1 MDQHTTDQFS
11 AAIKSDLLT
20 TMFQQAPGFMAVLR
34 GPDHIFEFVNPAYRR
49 LSGDRDLIGRPLSEV
64 SPEASEQGFLAILD
78 EVYRSGEAFVGEAIE
93 VRLHDRAESI
103 FVDFVY
109 QPLTDENGSVSGIF
123 IQGAD
128 VTART
133 RAQRLQAAQS
143 KMLEA
148 AYRDQSLCE
157 LLEMLIHTVE
167 EEAKSEVLGSI
178 LLLDKSGTRL
188 LHGAAP
194 SLPQA
199 YNDAIHGVQIG
210 PDVGSC
216 GTAAYTREPVLVSD
230 VTLDSR
236 WIDYKDL
243 ATEHGLRACW
253 SIPIMSSGGDVL
265 GTFAMYHREPREPTD
280 AEIELVDFVIRTAAV
295 IIERKSAEAALNDE
309 RRTLQTLNETGE
321 TIARELD
328 LERLVQHVTD
338 AGVQLTGA
346 AFGAFFYNTTDRD
359 GASYMLYTLSGVQR
373 SAFEQFPMPRK
384 TKIFSPTFEGECI
397 VRSDDIKA
405 DPRYGDNAPHKGM
418 PEGHLPVTSY
428 LAVPVKSRLGEVIGG
443 LFFGHPE
450 KGRFDQRHEE
460 LILGVAAQAAV
471 AIDNARLYRA
481 AQAEIE
487 ERRQA
492 EEALREITQR
502 FDAVLNNTRMAVFLM
517 NERQHCVYANAAAE
531 TLTGYSFAEMVGKP
545 LHDVIHHTHPDGS
558 PYPLEDCPIDRA
570 FPENAQ
576 TEGEEIFVHRDGT
589 FYPVHFTASPI
600 QDEASHTIGTII
612 EVRNIAA
619 DKERTAEL
627 AEALKVKEILLHEV
641 NHRVKNS
648 LGVVTSLLTLQAR
661 KADNAELAQSLQE
674 ARNRVAVIAAMHHR
688 LYATSD
694 HDRVDFGD
702 YLQELAE
709 ETMQSMG
716 SQDRVKLRTQIDRGI
731 VMGLSQAVPLALVV
745 SELLTNAI
753 KYAYPEDIRGEIYVG
768 LDHASDHVAICIRDD
783 GKGLPTG
790 FDPTLS
796 AGLGMKI
803 VTSLLRQ
810 VRGTLTLQP
819 RVKGAEFL
827 IRVPTGVKEKK

>member
-1 MDQHTTDQFS
+1 MDQQPTGDF
-11 AAIKSDLLT
+11 AEAIESDLLA

-34 GPDHIFEFVNPAYRR
+34 GPEHIFEFVNPAYRS
-49 LSGDRDLIGRPLSEV
+49 LSGDRELIGRRLSEV
-64 SPEASEQGFLAILD
+64 SPEASEQGFLAILE
-78 EVYRSGEAFVGEAIE
+78 EVYRSGEAFVGEAME

-109 QPLTDENGSVSGIF
+109 QPLTDQSGAVSGIF

-133 RAQRLQAAQS
+133 RAQRLQTSQS

-148 AYRDQSLCE
+148 AYLDENLPD
-157 LLEMLIHTVE
+157 LLEKLIQTVE
-167 EEAKSEVLGSI
+167 EEARSEVLGSI
-178 LLLDKSGTRL
+178 LLLDKGGTRL
-188 LHGAAP
+188 LHGAGP
-194 SLPQA
+194 SLPKA
-199 YNDAIHGVQIG
+199 YNDAIHGVEIG
-210 PDVGSC
+210 PNVGSC
-216 GTAAYTREPVLVSD
+216 GTAAYTRQPVFVSD
-230 VTLDSR
+230 VTLDPR
-236 WIDYKDL
+236 WNDYKEL

-280 AEIELVDFVIRTAAV
+280 AETELIDFVIRTAAV
-295 IIERKSAEAALNDE
+295 NIERKRAETELEDE

-346 AFGAFFYNTTDRD
+346 AFGAFFYNTTDAD
-359 GASYMLYTLSGVQR
+359 GASYMLYTLSGVER
-373 SAFEQFPMPRK
+373 SAFAQFPMPRK
-384 TKIFSPTFEGECI
+384 TKIFAPTFDGECV
-397 VRSDDIKA
+397 VRSDDIEA
-405 DPRYGDNAPHKGM
+405 DPRYGDNAPYKGM
-418 PEGHLPVTSY
+418 PKGHLPVTSY
-428 LAVPVKSRLGEVIGG
+428 LAVPVKSRSGEVIGG

-450 KGRFDQRHEE
+450 KGRFDERHEE

-481 AQAEIE
+481 AQADIE

-492 EEALREITQR
+492 EKALREITQR

-517 NERQHCVYANAAAE
+517 NEQQYCVYANAAAE
-531 TLTGYSFAEMVGKP
+531 TLTGYSFAELAGKP

-576 TEGEEIFVHRDGT
+576 TEGEEVFVHRDGS

-600 QDEASHTIGTII
+600 RDEASHTIGTII

-619 DKERTAEL
+619 DKERAAEL
-627 AEALKVKEILLHEV
+627 AEALKVKDILLHEV

-661 KADNAELAQSLQE
+661 KADNSELAQSLQE

-716 SQDRVKLRTQIDRGI
+716 SQDRVKLRTKIDRGI

-753 KYAYPEDIRGEIYVG
+753 KYAYPDDTSGEIYVG
-768 LDHASDHVAICIRDD
+768 LDHASDHVAICIADD
-783 GKGLPTG
+783 GTGLPSD
-790 FDPTLS
+790 FDPSVLG
-796 AGLGMKI
+796 GLGMKI

-810 VRGTLTLQP
+810 VRGTLTLPP
-819 RVKGAEFL
+819 RDTGAEFF
-827 IRVPTGVKEKK
+827 IRVPTGVEDQK